1 MILFCRWGQGS
12 MCHRLQHIL
21 VYINS
26 VLKWMQHLEYSL
38 KKVRMCSRFSSHIS
52 PYNTERDLPSAYQ
65 GLCAEGDHGPLRPAG
80 KSELK
85 IVSESYFTTIHYIFC
100 KEFLSLLLI
109 SMLIVC
115 SSSFTSTFCII
126 PFRITWSQMKIVME
140 IYFFFFRFKS
150 RDVTLLEGR
159 GDPNHEKWYFAL

>member
-38 KKVRMCSRFSSHIS
+38 KKVRMCSRFSSYLTLQHWARSTFCI
-52 PYNTERDLPSAYQ
+52 PRP
-65 GLCAEGDHGPLRPAG
+65 LCRGRPWAAG
-80 KSELK
+80 GQLENQNLKSS
-85 IVSESYFTTIHYIFC
+85 VSYFTTIHYIFC

-126 PFRITWSQMKIVME
+126 PFRITWSQMKIDSNGNL
-140 IYFFFFRFKS
+140 FFFLPS
-150 RDVTLLEGR
+150 DLSQGT
-159 GDPNHEKWYFAL
+159 